1 MRWIDRRLHFL
12 EIQPEEF
19 NTALI
24 VINTNRVVNIS
35 SFQIEMTSKRT
46 SLTLQ
51 EKRVICEFSK
61 KWPSKSQQQIAYHF
75 SNHWSK
81 PIKRQTVGDILHDKR
96 RWEEGTEGLSDTDM
110 KKKKSRTGKHSKL
123 EKALFLWFTSAR
135 AKNITVTQ
143 DILREKAKQF
153 GEQLGIDSDFL
164 YSFGWINRF
173 KRRFGISNRKLFGES
188 ASVDPEFLE
197 RGISE
202 IRDVI
207 KDYAP
212 CDVFNMDETG
222 LFFSMI
228 PDRSLTTKDYI
239 SGSKKLKS
247 RISVALCSNSDGS
260 EKCRVLVI
268 GKSKRP

>member
-1 MRWIDRRLHFL
+1 MS
-12 EIQPEEF
+12 
-19 NTALI
+19 AK
-24 VINTNRVVNIS
+24 RV
-35 SFQIEMTSKRT
+35 
-46 SLTLQ
+46 SLTVQ
-51 EKRVICEFSK
+51 ENRLICEFSK
-61 KWPSKSQQQIAYHF
+61 KWPSKSQQGIADNF
-75 SNHWSK
+75 SHHWSK
-81 PIKRQTVGDILHDKR
+81 PIKRQTVGDILHNKR
-96 RWEEGTEGLSDTDM
+96 RWEEEMEGLSDTDLT
-110 KKKKSRTGKHSKL
+110 KKKSRSGKYSKL

-153 GEQLGIDSDFL
+153 GEQLGIDPDFL

-188 ASVDPEFLE
+188 VDPEFLE

-202 IRDVI
+202 VCDVI

-228 PDRSLTTKDYI
+228 PDRSLTTKDFV

-247 RISVALCSNSDGS
+247 RISVALCANSDGS

-268 GKSKRP
+268 GKSKRPRCFKNARVDLYVDYIMKQTKKLG